1 MSQQKITLKI
11 NGMTCQACAARIEKV
26 LNKKD
31 FVEQAEVNFAG
42 ETAQITFNDE
52 ATNPNQLIEIIEK
65 TGFQAALNQE
75 MLPENQH
82 TKTAWRVWA
91 LLLIALPFLLGMFG
105 MWFGWHQLMLPIWL
119 QILLASIAQF
129 YFALPFYR
137 GAIGS
142 IRGGLA
148 NMDVLVSVG
157 TLAIFLYSLW
167 MALVQRNHTQ
177 IYFEASVMVLAF
189 VSLGKF
195 LEARTKRG
203 SLNALGQLVQL
214 LPKEVWR
221 KETTGWQ
228 KIAFKDIQSNDVLR
242 SSEGDKIAADGVVLA
257 GEAWLNES
265 HLTGESQPIFKQA
278 GDKVLAGSLVSGS
291 LEYRAQHLGKNTLLG
306 DMMDALNQAQGSKA
320 PIARLADKIA
330 AVFVPSVL
338 LISLITLLANYFIL
352 KDFNASLLRAV
363 AVLVVACPCALGLA
377 TPAAIM
383 AGMGV
388 AVNHG
393 IWFKNAAILEHAGSI
408 DSVVLDKTGTLT
420 VGKPNIIAQH
430 LFDDFSENDLL
441 TLAAS
446 VEQHANHPLAKT
458 IVQAANAQSLPLLS
472 LNNVQTI
479 AGEGIQAQHDDWG
492 EIKVGKLSFC
502 GFRLPENAFNNP
514 EIANIASLVA
524 VSVKQKPVGVFALA
538 DALKDDSL
546 TAIKHLK
553 QQHLAVYLLSGD
565 NDNSVQ
571 HIAQQLD
578 LSKENSLSNQTPR
591 DKLNFIQTLKQ
602 QNAHVAMVGDGIND
616 APALAMADVGF
627 AVYGS
632 TDIAQESADAVL
644 VKPSVL
650 QLSKG
655 LAIARATLRTI
666 KQNLFFAFIYNI
678 LGIPLAALGMLTPAL
693 AGAMMTLSSISVLS
707 NALRLKKKSF

>member
-1 MSQQKITLKI
+1 MTEQKITIKI

-31 FVEQAEVNFAG
+31 FIQSAEVNFAG
-42 ETAQITFNDE
+42 ETAQIVFNNQE
-52 ATNPNQLIEIIEK
+52 TNTNQLIEIIEK

-75 MLPENQH
+75 MQPENH
-82 TKTAWRVWA
+82 AAEMPWRVWA
-91 LLLIALPFLLGMFG
+91 LLLMALPFLIGMVG
-105 MWFGWHQLMLPIWL
+105 MWFNSHQWMPPLWL
-119 QILLASIAQF
+119 QIVLASVAQC

-137 GAIGS
+137 GAIAS

-148 NMDVLVSVG
+148 NMDVLVSIG
-157 TLAIFLYSLW
+157 TLAIFVYSLW
-167 MALVQRNHTQ
+167 MVYTQ
-177 IYFEASVMVLAF
+177 QTEQVYFEAGVMVLAF

-214 LPKEVWR
+214 LPKEVWK
-221 KETTGWQ
+221 KEGDTWQ
-228 KIAFKDIQSNDVLR
+228 KIAFKDIQSQDILR

-257 GEAWLNES
+257 GEAWLDES
-265 HLTGESQPIFKQA
+265 HLTGESQPLFKQQ

-291 LEYRAQHLGKNTLLG
+291 LEYQAQSLGQHTLLG
-306 DMMDALNQAQGSKA
+306 DMMAALDQAQGSKA

-330 AVFVPSVL
+330 AVFVPTVL
-338 LISLITLLANYFIL
+338 LIALATLIINYLIL
-352 KDFNASLLRAV
+352 KDFNQSLLRAV

-388 AVNHG
+388 AVNNG
-393 IWFKNAAILEHAGSI
+393 VWFKNAAILENAGAI

-420 VGKPNIIAQH
+420 EGKPHIIDHTVFA
-430 LFDDFSENDLL
+430 DFNEQQLL

-446 VEQHANHPLAKT
+446 VEQYANHPLAKT
-458 IVQAANAQSLPLLS
+458 IVQAATERALPLLPLS
-472 LNNVQTI
+472 HIQTI
-479 AGEGIQAQHDDWG
+479 AGEGIQAQNEQWG
-492 EIKVGKLSFC
+492 EIKVGKLTFC
-502 GFRLPENAFNNP
+502 GFRLPENAFADAA
-514 EIANIASLVA
+514 ISQIASLVA
-524 VSVKQKPVGVFALA
+524 VSVNQQAVGVFALA
-538 DALKDDSL
+538 DALKSDSHA
-546 TAIKHLK
+546 AIEHLK
-553 QQHLAVYLLSGD
+553 QQDLAIYLLSGD
-565 NDNSVQ
+565 HHNSVQ
-571 HIAQQLD
+571 HIAQQLN
-578 LSKENSLSNQTPR
+578 LSPERHHANQSPR

-632 TDIAQESADAVL
+632 TDIAQQSADAVL

-655 LAIARATLRTI
+655 LAIARATLQAI

-678 LGIPLAALGMLTPAL
+678 LGIPLAALGYLTPAL

-707 NALRLKKKSF
+707 NALRLKNKTF